1 MQHQAC
7 TAAERHASL
16 QFNLLCAAG
25 WNGPLQHHPCSAM
38 QVDIRHCSIKLSP
51 AANAHASLQPH
62 ACSAWDAHLLLCLL
76 QALCLAHALRVELH
90 ILLHACSAGNK
101 QRGMKRLGPCTKGQ
115 PSLHLGSGLT
125 NSCTALCSDT
135 LECCSCSFP
144 HAAQAKVLQGLP
156 DQQGSY
162 LECLQTS
169 KLPKHKLL
177 SVLRH
182 DSSVCQDCLHYECCT
197 NLTLTGSARICRPPK
212 REARLRQA
220 HPGLSRCV

>member
-16 QFNLLCAAG
+16 QCTLLCAAG
-25 WNGPLQHHPCSAM
+25 WNGPLQHHPCAAM

-51 AANAHASLQPH
+51 AADAHASLQPH
-62 ACSAWDAHLLLCLL
+62 ACSACDAHLLLCLL

-101 QRGMKRLGPCTKGQ
+101 QRGMKRLRPCTKGQ

-125 NSCTALCSDT
+125 T
-135 LECCSCSFP
+135 
-144 HAAQAKVLQGLP
+144 AAQHCAATPSSAALVLSHMQHRLRCCRG
-156 DQQGSY
+156 
-162 LECLQTS
+162 CQTS

-177 SVLRH
+177 SVLRR

-197 NLTLTGSARICRPPK
+197 NLTLTGSACICRPPQ